1 LPLGSFGPAVLGLWL
16 VLGLLRPTTARAQ
29 APDPGSGSDTNSFA
43 APLLVPATPPAAQ
56 ASVIDSNSG
65 ERENL
70 LPAQLNSGATASAA
84 TQALYAEGVRRE
96 LEEGLTAALPIYRQ
110 VLDKDPSFVDL
121 AMRIGLT
128 EVQNHQEEEAEA
140 LFTRAIAANPDSGPL
155 YAGMAYAKQSESKLD
170 EAFTLAQKAKVLA
183 PDNVLAHRV
192 AFESLRDQGKL
203 PDALDLARAVVA
215 APSPALKA
223 DDWTALAHLYTE
235 LVCAS
240 GDLPRDQIATII
252 LPLYD
257 KAMSFGN
264 PSAELLRH
272 RGDFALFLD
281 RKEEG
286 YNFLKLASE
295 SGDPSAAIYLRLAN
309 LCESLNKQD
318 EALQDYEKAYALE
331 PDFPQLREVLAL
343 QYIRTNQEP
352 KAIALLEETVRE
364 SPTRVG
370 VYTSLGDLYMQSGQ
384 LEKAEFNYKQAIT
397 LGANQAADY
406 LKLGAVYI
414 RENQLDAAAQ
424 LLHEAEGR
432 FPDSARVF
440 FFEGIVQRELKKPA
454 DALNYF
460 AQAKMLATDKSDDF
474 PNGEYYYEVSM
485 AQEQAGQAGPSE
497 DSLKAG
503 LTLEPN
509 NENILNALAYIWADQ
524 GRNLKDAL
532 GYSLRATETA
542 PDQGEFVDTLGWV
555 YYRLGKYAKAAPL
568 LERAAALTHDDPVV
582 LGHLADTYMKMGRHA
597 DAGEALRKLVEK
609 DPDNPDSR
617 KKLEN
622 FLSDPAILSTKNALR
637 P

>member
-1 LPLGSFGPAVLGLWL
+1 MASFGPAVLGLWL
-16 VLGLLRPTTARAQ
+16 VFGLFRPTTATAQ
-29 APDPGSGSDTNSFA
+29 SPDPESDTNSFS
-43 APLLVPATPPAAQ
+43 APLEAPPSTGSPVAPTT
-56 ASVIDSNSG
+56 VIDSNSG
-65 ERENL
+65 ESENV
-70 LPAQLNSGATASAA
+70 LPAQLDPGATASAD

-96 LEEGLTAALPIYRQ
+96 LEEGLTAALPIYQ
-110 VLDKDPSFVDL
+110 KVLDKDPSYVDL
-121 AMRIGLT
+121 TMRIGLT
-128 EVQNHQEEEAEA
+128 EVQNHQIEDAEA
-140 LFTRAIAANPDSGPL
+140 LFGKAIAANPDSGPL
-155 YAGMAYAKQSESKLD
+155 YAGMAYAKQAESKLD
-170 EAFTLAQKAKVLA
+170 EAFTLAQKAKALA

-203 PDALDLARAVVA
+203 PDALDLARAVVTT
-215 APSPALKA
+215 PSPTLKA
-223 DDWTALAHLYTE
+223 EDWTALAHLYTE

-240 GDLPRDQIATII
+240 GDLPRDQIAAII

-257 KAMSFGN
+257 KAFSFGN
-264 PSAELLRH
+264 PSPDLLRH

-295 SGDPSAAIYLRLAN
+295 GGEPSAAIYLRLAN
-309 LCESLNKQD
+309 LCQSLNKED

-343 QYIRTNQEP
+343 QYIRVNQEQ

-364 SPTRVG
+364 SPTRIG
-370 VYTSLGDLYMQSGQ
+370 LYTSLGDLYAQSGQ
-384 LEKAEFNYKQAIT
+384 LEKAEFNYHQAIV
-397 LGANQAADY
+397 LGANQPPDY
-406 LKLGAVYI
+406 LKLAAIYM
-414 RENQLDAAAQ
+414 REEQFDNAAQ
-424 LLHEAEGR
+424 LLHDAEGH
-432 FPDSARVF
+432 FPDSARIV
-440 FFEGIVQRELKKPA
+440 FFEGIVQRELKKPT

-474 PNGEYYYEVSM
+474 PNGEYYFEVSM
-485 AQEQAGQAGPSE
+485 AQEQAGQEGPSE

-509 NENILNALAYIWADQ
+509 NENILNALAYTWADQ
-524 GRNLKDAL
+524 NKNLKNAL
-532 GYSLRATETA
+532 DYSLRANENS

-555 YYRLGKYAKAAPL
+555 YYRLGKYSKAAPL

-582 LGHLADTYMKMGRHA
+582 LGHLADTYIKMGRHA

-622 FLSDPAILSTKNALR
+622 FLSDPAILSTKNASR

>member
-1 LPLGSFGPAVLGLWL
+1 MASFGFAVLELWL
-16 VLGLLRPTTARAQ
+16 VFGLLGPATATAQ
-29 APDPGSGSDTNSFA
+29 DQDPNPETNSFS
-43 APLLVPATPPAAQ
+43 APLVAPPPAQ
-56 ASVIDSNSG
+56 ASVVDSNSG
-65 ERENL
+65 ERENV
-70 LPAQLNSGATASAA
+70 LPAQLNPGATASADA
-84 TQALYAEGVRRE
+84 QALYAEGVRRE

-140 LFTRAIAANPDSGPL
+140 LFTRALAANPESGPL

-170 EAFTLAQKAKVLA
+170 EAFALAQKAKALA

-203 PDALDLARAVVA
+203 PDALDLARAVIA
-215 APSPALKA
+215 APSPSSSPALTA
-223 DDWTALAHLYTE
+223 DDWTELAHLYTE

-240 GDLPRDQIATII
+240 GDLPHDQIAALI

-257 KAMSFGN
+257 KALSFGN

-281 RKEEG
+281 RKAEG

-295 SGDPSAAIYLRLAN
+295 SGEPSAAIYLRLAN
-309 LCESLNKQD
+309 LCESLDKQD

-343 QYIRTNQEP
+343 QYIRVNQEP

-370 VYTSLGDLYMQSGQ
+370 LYTSLGDLYMQSGQ

-397 LGANQAADY
+397 LGASQAADY

-460 AQAKMLATDKSDDF
+460 AQAKILATDKSDDF

-532 GYSLRATETA
+532 DYSLRATETA

-555 YYRLGKYAKAAPL
+555 YFRLGKYAKAAPL
-568 LERAAALTHDDPVV
+568 LERAATLTHDDPVV
-582 LGHLADTYMKMGRHA
+582 LGHLADTYLKLGRHA

-622 FLSDPAILSTKNALR
+622 FLSDPAILSTKNASR